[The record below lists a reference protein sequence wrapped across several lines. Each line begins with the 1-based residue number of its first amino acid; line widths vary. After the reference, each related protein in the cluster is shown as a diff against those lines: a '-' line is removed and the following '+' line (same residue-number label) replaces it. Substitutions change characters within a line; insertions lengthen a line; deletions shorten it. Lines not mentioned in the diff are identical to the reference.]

1 MTLPVILDAGPI
13 LTFFAANQERLLIS
27 VVGPLTMPRTV
38 HDEVEGKAA
47 RDSRFSAA
55 AGVLRKL
62 RGSRWLTIR
71 EDDCTDSL
79 SAVVERTTGMPFQK
93 RVRRLK
99 DLGEIMVIA
108 HAVILVEG
116 GTDVVI
122 VIDDG
127 DGARLADA
135 EAQRLERI
143 RERDPMV
150 GTLSLVRTVTILEV
164 AVTRGLIAD
173 RGELRRLYGRMR
185 DLDDGLEPIDKTGLL
200 ARRLWEGR

>member
-13 LTFFAANQERLLIS
+13 LTFF
-27 VVGPLTMPRTV
+27 
-38 HDEVEGKAA
+38 
-47 RDSRFSAA
+47 AA

-116 GTDVVI
+116 GADVVI

-150 GTLSLVRTVTILEV
+150 GTLSLVRTVTILEA